1 LDREPSS
8 VTGASDDKTPVQPD
22 VDGSTGIECPEKPSE
37 HSPRWLHWVTRVSLV
52 IGVIALVIT
61 VWIVGPSILW
71 EQLRKIGWF
80 FVALVALEIVT
91 SVCDATAIYFMADGP
106 GRPTWR
112 HTVVAQ
118 LAGRG
123 INSVTPGGN
132 LGEAV
137 KVGLLAQRCSPRRIV
152 AAVMYVNLVAVVTN
166 LAIVALASGATA
178 FLFDIPHAARVA
190 LLVGAGVTAA
200 AAVGIMYL
208 IKRGMLST
216 LSNGLAH
223 LHLIS
228 KKRRQ
233 SWNKTLEEVDRRLRG
248 QDSAHARK
256 ALVFIL
262 ISQFGQKALTY
273 ATVLAAGYV
282 LSPAQ
287 FLALCSAGVLLGWIS
302 TIIPMGLGISEG
314 GNVAL
319 FTLIG
324 APAPLGLALAL
335 ARRVNQVAFAI
346 IGFFVLTADRVA
358 SRVQTRMTGKWPL
371 VRKLN
376 PGHSHP

>member
-1 LDREPSS
+1 M
-8 VTGASDDKTPVQPD
+8 TGARDSKSTLRTG
-22 VDGSTGIECPEKPSE
+22 VDGSAGAECPENPTE

-52 IGVIALVIT
+52 IGLVALAIT
-61 VWIVGPSILW
+61 VWIVGPSVLW

-80 FVALVALEIVT
+80 FVALVVLEIVT

-106 GRPTWR
+106 GRPSWR

-123 INSVTPGGN
+123 INSITPGGN

-152 AAVMYVNLVAVVTN
+152 AAVMYVNIVAIVINLGVVAV
-166 LAIVALASGATA
+166 ASGATA
-178 FLFDIPHAARVA
+178 LMFDMPRVWMVA
-190 LLVGAGVTAA
+190 LLIGAGIAA
-200 AAVGIMYL
+200 ALAVGIMYL
-208 IKRGMLST
+208 VKRGMLST

-233 SWNKTLEEVDRRLRG
+233 SWNNTLEEVDRRLRG
-248 QDSAHARK
+248 QDSSHARK
-256 ALVFIL
+256 AVTFIA
-262 ISQFGQKALTY
+262 ISQLGQKALTY
-273 ATVLAAGYV
+273 ATVAAAGYI

-287 FLALCSAGVLLGWIS
+287 FLALCSAGVLLGWVS

-335 ARRVNQVAFAI
+335 ARRVNQIAFAI

-358 SRVQTRMTGKWPL
+358 SRVQTRMTGKVPL
-371 VRKLN
+371 VRNLK
-376 PGHSHP
+376 PGHSHS